1 MWVVTVDSQR
11 GVGAPTSYTQIT
23 WHLRA
28 QLFPAKFKQLC
39 RLKFSE
45 SSISSV
51 DSFAVN
57 GLIMFKVM

>member
-23 WHLRA
+23 WESPTVSPPSLN
-28 QLFPAKFKQLC
+28 QLC